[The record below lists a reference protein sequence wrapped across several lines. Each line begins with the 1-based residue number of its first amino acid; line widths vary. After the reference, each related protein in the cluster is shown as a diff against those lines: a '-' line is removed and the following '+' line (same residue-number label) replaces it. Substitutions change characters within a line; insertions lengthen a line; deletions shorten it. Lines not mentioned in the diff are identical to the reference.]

1 MSSVDSITITSV
13 STVNQIEITSTSGIT
28 VTTVGTQGLAGPSAI
43 MQKGVDATTIG
54 SSGNGTFLVYDHANT
69 QWTSSGSASVSNLT
83 VEIQKL
89 RIGGTGATVV
99 SILDEDNM
107 SSNSATSLATQQSI
121 KAYVES
127 RVGIDNLAALL
138 ASGNTTGGTN
148 IVVSANDDITFT
160 DTSKGL
166 FGNSSDLQIYHDGTN
181 SYIANSQ
188 GALKVA
194 TETSGITV
202 NIGHTTSTVAIGD
215 DLTVAGNQSIT
226 GTLGVTGTITGSLT
240 GNVTGQV
247 SDISNFTTA
256 NITENTNLYYT
267 NERVD
272 DQVNSLL
279 VGGTGITLT
288 YDDTAGTLTIDGQ
301 IGDIT
306 SVVAGDGLSGGGS
319 SGDVTLTVNV
329 DNSSVEINSDTLR
342 VKASGI
348 TNDML
353 AGSITNSKLANA
365 DFTINSNSL
374 VLGNSLTL
382 DTDDIGEGTNN
393 QYYTTSRANSDFDTR
408 LATKTT
414 DNLTEGSS
422 RLYFTTARAN
432 TAIDNRVTKSFVD
445 NLGVEASSVTANS
458 VALGTDTTGNY
469 IQTISGTANKITV
482 SGSGSESA
490 DVTLTLPD
498 DVQIADS
505 LTVAGN
511 LTVNGTLTSLDT
523 TNLDIEDN
531 LFQLNAGLTG
541 SPVNDSGMLINR
553 GNQNNGIFMWD
564 ESVDKFTMGLT
575 TANGSATGNIT
586 LASLGTLVVNV
597 EGNLTGAV
605 TGNSSTAT
613 TLQTPRSIALSGD
626 VSASAVNFDGSGNIT
641 LTTTIEANSIALGT
655 DTVGNYVASITG
667 GTGVTITGGTGES
680 STPSVAIGQSVGTTD
695 DVTFNQVT
703 ADIIGNI
710 EGATEFAASAGE
722 ALSKGD
728 AVYISGVSGNKPVVS
743 KADSDDANKMPSFG
757 LAKTDANLNAN
768 VSVVTF
774 GTLAGLNTSSFSVG
788 DTLYIST
795 TAGGLTAS
803 APTGESSLIQ
813 NIGKVQRS
821 HASAGSIKVGGAGRT
836 NATPNLNDGKI
847 FLGNGSNQSV
857 STTLDSSVVP
867 ENTNLYYTDAR
878 VQAVSINNVVEDTT
892 PQLGG
897 NLASNGNDILFADN
911 DKAVF
916 GAGSDLQIYHDG
928 TDSFVADA
936 GTGRLI
942 LRGSSQVR
950 LETATGT
957 QMISADDGGA
967 AKLYHNGIKK
977 LDTTSTGIDV
987 TGIVEATGYLA
998 VEGTSNTGSAGD
1010 RWIGGDGTAGTWFYN
1025 VPTGSNHYFGV
1036 NNSNKLAINSSGID
1050 VTGTATMDGLT
1061 VDGNPVITNLSP
1073 QLFLQTGNGN
1083 NNFQIAAQESVNNA
1097 FEISSGGTGINA
1109 PSDTY
1114 TKRLVVQNNG
1124 DISFY
1129 EDTGTTAKFFWDASA
1144 ESLGIGTSSPNAA
1157 EFSATPNGVLE
1168 VEGTKPVVY
1177 LSETDT
1183 TDAHAWLGVSNGVTY
1198 LGSTGSGLQI
1208 RTGTDSASTKVT
1220 VDTSGNVGIG
1230 DSSPATK
1237 LEILDANG
1245 VGLRFGDIASTPSS
1259 QTAGYIGMSTSAYS
1273 GNNGDLVLI
1282 PRTSSTSNILL
1293 MEGNVGIGTS
1303 SPVSATGYTVLTL
1316 NNATNGGN
1324 IVFQSNGTAKGYVY
1338 NSSSQFRIEAGA
1350 STPMVFANP
1359 NGEAMRIDNN
1369 KNLLVGTTTIIP
1381 SNSSTEEG
1389 ISLAAGS
1396 YGGFLS
1402 VSRDGGTAAAFNRM
1416 SSDGQILD
1424 FRKDGSS
1431 VGSIFVSGDD
1441 MGLGT
1446 GNVGIRFLDS
1456 GQDRIIPRETDNT
1469 SADAAIDLG
1478 DSSSRFRNLYLSGG
1492 VRLGGTGSANE
1503 LDDYE
1508 EGTWTPVIQG
1518 GTTAGT
1524 GTYTTQSG
1532 TYRKVGSLVHIT
1544 CRISITNHTGT
1555 GYINLGGIPFSGG
1568 SGNETAFHVMHNIL
1582 NIDTGKQVSFH
1593 LGGGTAGSLFQSGDS
1608 VSWATIPMDTAFSLI
1623 LNGTYTS
1630 S

>member
-43 MQKGVDATTIG
+43 MQKGVDSTTIG
-54 SSGNGTFLVYDHANT
+54 SSGNGTFLVYDHANS

-89 RIGGTGATVV
+89 RLGGTGATVV

-107 SSNSATSLATQQSI
+107 ASNSATALATQQSI

-160 DTSKGL
+160 DSSKAL
-166 FGNSSDLQIYHDGTN
+166 FGNSSDLQVYHDGTN
-181 SYIANSQ
+181 SYITNSQ
-188 GALKVA
+188 GALKIA
-194 TETSGITV
+194 TESSGITV

-279 VGGTGITLT
+279 IGGTGITLT
-288 YDDTAGTLTIDGQ
+288 YDDNAGTLTIDGQ

-342 VKASGI
+342 VKALGI

-382 DTDDIGEGTNN
+382 DTDDIGEGSNN

-432 TAIDNRVTKSFVD
+432 TSIDNRVTKAFID

-469 IQTISGTANKITV
+469 IQTVSGTANKITV
-482 SGSGSESA
+482 TGSGSESA
-490 DVTLTLPD
+490 DITLTLPD

-575 TANGSATGNIT
+575 TADGSATGNIT

-667 GTGVTITGGTGES
+667 GTGVTITGGTGET
-680 STPSVAIGQSVGTTD
+680 STPSVAIGQAVGTTD

-710 EGATEFAASAGE
+710 EGATEFSASAGE

-757 LAKTDANLNAN
+757 LVKADANLNAN

-795 TAGGLTAS
+795 TAGVLTAT

-878 VQAVSINNVVEDTT
+878 FDTRLATKDTGDLSEGSNLYYTDARVQAVSINNVVEDTT

-897 NLASNGNDILFADN
+897 DLASNGNDIVFGDN
-911 DKAVF
+911 DKAIF

-928 TDSFVADA
+928 SNSIVSDE
-936 GTGRLI
+936 GTGQLHLKGNGRVAIMNSADNTTLANFDVGGASRLMYA
-942 LRGSSQVR
+942 
-950 LETATGT
+950 TAT
-957 QMISADDGGA
+957 
-967 AKLYHNGIKK
+967 
-977 LDTTSTGIDV
+977 
-987 TGIVEATGYLA
+987 
-998 VEGTSNTGSAGD
+998 
-1010 RWIGGDGTAGTWFYN
+1010 
-1025 VPTGSNHYFGV
+1025 
-1036 NNSNKLAINSSGID
+1036 KLATTSSGID
-1050 VTGTATMDGLT
+1050 VTGTVVAD
-1061 VDGNPVITNLSP
+1061 
-1073 QLFLQTGNGN
+1073 
-1083 NNFQIAAQESVNNA
+1083 NA
-1097 FEISSGGTGINA
+1097 EIGTGGASNA
-1109 PSDTY
+1109 NAIVD
-1114 TKRLVVQNNG
+1114 L
-1124 DISFY
+1124 
-1129 EDTGTTAKFFWDASA
+1129 TG
-1144 ESLGIGTSSPNAA
+1144 
-1157 EFSATPNGVLE
+1157 
-1168 VEGTKPVVY
+1168 
-1177 LSETDT
+1177 DT
-1183 TDAHAWLGVSNGVTY
+1183 T
-1198 LGSTGSGLQI
+1198 
-1208 RTGTDSASTKVT
+1208 
-1220 VDTSGNVGIG
+1220 
-1230 DSSPATK
+1230 
-1237 LEILDANG
+1237 
-1245 VGLRFGDIASTPSS
+1245 
-1259 QTAGYIGMSTSAYS
+1259 
-1273 GNNGDLVLI
+1273 
-1282 PRTSSTSNILL
+1282 
-1293 MEGNVGIGTS
+1293 
-1303 SPVSATGYTVLTL
+1303 
-1316 NNATNGGN
+1316 
-1324 IVFQSNGTAKGYVY
+1324 
-1338 NSSSQFRIEAGA
+1338 
-1350 STPMVFANP
+1350 
-1359 NGEAMRIDNN
+1359 
-1369 KNLLVGTTTIIP
+1369 
-1381 SNSSTEEG
+1381 
-1389 ISLAAGS
+1389 
-1396 YGGFLS
+1396 
-1402 VSRDGGTAAAFNRM
+1402 
-1416 SSDGQILD
+1416 
-1424 FRKDGSS
+1424 
-1431 VGSIFVSGDD
+1431 
-1441 MGLGT
+1441 
-1446 GNVGIRFLDS
+1446 
-1456 GQDRIIPRETDNT
+1456 
-1469 SADAAIDLG
+1469 
-1478 DSSSRFRNLYLSGG
+1478 
-1492 VRLGGTGSANE
+1492 
-1503 LDDYE
+1503 
-1508 EGTWTPVIQG
+1508 
-1518 GTTAGT
+1518 
-1524 GTYTTQSG
+1524 
-1532 TYRKVGSLVHIT
+1532 
-1544 CRISITNHTGT
+1544 
-1555 GYINLGGIPFSGG
+1555 
-1568 SGNETAFHVMHNIL
+1568 
-1582 NIDTGKQVSFH
+1582 
-1593 LGGGTAGSLFQSGDS
+1593 
-1608 VSWATIPMDTAFSLI
+1608 
-1623 LNGTYTS
+1623 
-1630 S
+1630 